1 MSKRLSWLLAS
12 FVCAVSDGQEI
23 GQTAAKEIALPLT
36 ADFQGWHFEGAR
48 DCWTLQDGVIVGK
61 NNAKKSGSILWT
73 DAVVQD
79 FVFSCQYKLTDGGD
93 SGVFLREE
101 NEQIQLGVSRS
112 LNVDMSGAPYIASKK
127 GYPVAAVGVGK
138 LLKANDWNH
147 LEITVRGSHYWV
159 KLNDKQVLD
168 FVSDRQPLKASGSV
182 GLQLHPG
189 VEMEVQFRQVSLK
202 SLPPTP

>member
-1 MSKRLSWLLAS
+1 MSKRLAWLLAS
-12 FVCAVSDGQEI
+12 FLCAFSEAQEQSPQAATELVS
-23 GQTAAKEIALPLT
+23 PLT
-36 ADFQGWHFEGAR
+36 ADLRGWHVEGAR
-48 DCWTLQDGVIVGK
+48 DCWTWQDGMIVGK
-61 NNAKKSGSILWT
+61 SNAKKSGSILWT

-79 FVFSCQYKLTDGGD
+79 FVFSCEYKLTDGGD

-127 GYPVAAVGVGK
+127 GYPVAAVGVGR
-138 LLKANDWNH
+138 LLKNNDWNH

-168 FVSDRQPLKASGSV
+168 FVSDRQPLKTSGSV

-189 VEMEVQFRQVSLK
+189 VEMEVRFRQLSLK
-202 SLPPTP
+202 PLPPAQ